1 MFLHDKIF
9 EKMAATPPP
18 FLFDLV
24 KCENEKSDGE
34 ASISS
39 LLPVSSSQVS
49 VRRIQSSL
57 CDVMRSLI
65 MKVLLVRDLTLRSA
79 NFKVLAE

>member
-1 MFLHDKIF
+1 MITYL
-9 EKMAATPPP
+9 EKMATTTTPP
-18 FLFDLV
+18 FVFDLV

-57 CDVMRSLI
+57 CDVMRSII
-65 MKVLLVRDLTLRSA
+65 MKVFISNGSGIEKCKL
-79 NFKVLAE
+79 